1 MSRFQYRTTFDNVVS
16 ASSNFDKK
24 MILSQAS
31 LESLR
36 SIIPSNVDLNKNIDL
51 VGAAFNAAVVNKF
64 NKNGDGIDTDTA
76 IAFKDYFIHKPTNIE
91 HKRNKV
97 VGHIVNAAFT
107 SYGDNKI
114 LDVNQVVQ
122 QFNPFNIG
130 LAAVVYKT
138 VDRDFADALINSN
151 DESSNMY
158 QRISASWEIG
168 FNDYLIAIGSDNLKD
183 AEIISKKEQISE
195 FKKYLK
201 GFAGSGFMDD
211 GTPIYRL
218 VTGRIYPLGI
228 AFTTNPAAD
237 VQGVIIDNGET
248 NNKENENDEREV
260 ESIEVNSSNLL
271 NIINKKLSQ
280 TSNIPV
286 NNTKTKIMDLEQI
299 IAAMK
304 TVLAEKQEEVYF
316 SEESVSSIS
325 AQIADKIKNKS
336 DEIKA
341 ELINSE
347 NAKAEAI
354 ARAEKLHQDL
364 EDNNKKLNET
374 IAKLQELESVISTQ
388 ASQEIFSSRMASLD
402 SEYEFDDSDRQL
414 LASEM
419 SALDKSDEAFASF
432 KNKVAVLY
440 KHKNKAFKAQQD
452 KAFQEKVE
460 SEIAK
465 RMAKMPV
472 QKAEASVKTTVEV
485 ETALANAK
493 PEDALA
499 PQQSI
504 TPTETAPSW
513 KERLS
518 KAFSKDNITIKF

>member
-1 MSRFQYRTTFDNVVS
+1 
-16 ASSNFDKK
+16 
-24 MILSQAS
+24 
-31 LESLR
+31 
-36 SIIPSNVDLNKNIDL
+36 
-51 VGAAFNAAVVNKF
+51 
-64 NKNGDGIDTDTA
+64 
-76 IAFKDYFIHKPTNIE
+76 
-91 HKRNKV
+91 
-97 VGHIVNAAFT
+97 
-107 SYGDNKI
+107 
-114 LDVNQVVQ
+114 
-122 QFNPFNIG
+122 
-130 LAAVVYKT
+130 
-138 VDRDFADALINSN
+138 
-151 DESSNMY
+151 
-158 QRISASWEIG
+158 
-168 FNDYLIAIGSDNLKD
+168 
-183 AEIISKKEQISE
+183 
-195 FKKYLK
+195 
-201 GFAGSGFMDD
+201 
-211 GTPIYRL
+211 
-218 VTGRIYPLGI
+218 
-228 AFTTNPAAD
+228 
-237 VQGVIIDNGET
+237 
-248 NNKENENDEREV
+248 
-260 ESIEVNSSNLL
+260 
-271 NIINKKLSQ
+271 
-280 TSNIPV
+280 
-286 NNTKTKIMDLEQI
+286 MDLEQI
-299 IAAMK
+299 ISAMK
-304 TVLAEKQEEVYF
+304 TVLAEKQEAVNF
-316 SEESVSSIS
+316 SEESVASIS
-325 AQIADKIKNKS
+325 AQIAEKIKNKS

-354 ARAEKLHQDL
+354 ARAEKLHTDL
-364 EDNNKKLNET
+364 EENNKKLNET
-374 IAKLQELESVISTQ
+374 IAKLQELETVISTQ

-465 RMAKMPV
+465 RMAKMPS
-472 QKAEASVKTTVEV
+472 QKADASVKTTVEV